1 MLDFD
6 HVCRRSAP
14 SVVAMIYPFTGDH
27 QQKFYWGHE
36 EILIPCYKNM
46 ADCMKRHSNADVL
59 INFASLRSAYESTIE
74 TMKYP
79 QVNKRE
85 KIGILMWIFF
95 AIDSNDCHYCGRYSR
110 TINTKND
117 TSSQA
122 E

>member
-6 HVCRRSAP
+6 HVCRRSKP

-46 ADCMKRHSNADVL
+46 SDCMKRHPDADVL

-74 TMKYP
+74 TMKYS
-79 QVNKRE
+79 QVNQKSKKEFEDYYYLIYYRFE
-85 KIGILMWIFF
+85 QLQLLPKVYP
-95 AIDSNDCHYCGRYSR
+95 N
-110 TINTKND
+110 N
-117 TSSQA
+117 
-122 E
+122 

>member
-6 HVCRRSAP
+6 HFCRRSQP
-14 SVVAMIYPFTGDH
+14 SVVAMIYPFTGD

-46 ADCMKRHSNADVL
+46 SDCMKRHPDADVL

-79 QVNKRE
+79 QVNFE
-85 KIGILMWIFF
+85 FF
-95 AIDSNDCHYCGRYSR
+95 FVFLNYFYSNRFEQLQLLQ
-110 TINTKND
+110 KV
-117 TSSQA
+117 
-122 E
+122 

>member
-6 HVCRRSAP
+6 HVCRRSKP

-46 ADCMKRHSNADVL
+46 ADCMKRHPDADVL

-74 TMKYP
+74 TMKYS
-79 QVNKRE
+79 QVRNKIR
-85 KIGILMWIFF
+85 IFF
-95 AIDSNDCHYCGRYSR
+95 FSLLFDLS
-110 TINTKND
+110 
-117 TSSQA
+117 
-122 E
+122 

>member
-1 MLDFD
+1 LGHANKSRLNQQISFINICLFKAVQGMLDFD
-6 HVCRRSAP
+6 HVCRRSDP

-46 ADCMKRHSNADVL
+46 SDCMKQHRDADVL

-79 QVNKRE
+79 QVNKKRF
-85 KIGILMWIFF
+85 LRFLF
-95 AIDSNDCHYCGRYSR
+95 VL
-110 TINTKND
+110 
-117 TSSQA
+117 
-122 E
+122 

>member
-6 HVCRRSAP
+6 HVCRREQP

-46 ADCMKRHSNADVL
+46 ADCMKRHPDADVL
-59 INFASLRSAYESTIE
+59 VNFASLRSAYESTIE

-79 QVNKRE
+79 QVSKERDWNCSFHL
-85 KIGILMWIFF
+85 LMYDRFEPLLLLPKVF
-95 AIDSNDCHYCGRYSR
+95 QN
-110 TINTKND
+110 N
-117 TSSQA
+117 
-122 E
+122 